1 MSFGENYQRI
11 EERIAV
17 ACARAGRR
25 REELH
30 LIAVSKTHPVAAIE
44 SVAALGQRDFG
55 ENRIAELIEK
65 KHAVRAAPLQWHL
78 IGQLQTNKVKLL
90 ESDIIVHSLDRES
103 LADKLEQRFTGEKI
117 HCLIQV
123 NCSREPNKSGVA
135 VEHFAAFT
143 EYVAA
148 KKAIAVLGLMTMAED
163 TADERHIRA
172 TFAELRELSERLHAS
187 AIFSDYAGWLSMGMS
202 NDFEYAIAE
211 GATHIRI
218 GNAIFG
224 ARTA

>member
-11 EERIAV
+11 EERIAA
-17 ACARAGRR
+17 ACARSGRR

-44 SVAALGQRDFG
+44 TVAALGQHDFG

-65 KHAVRAAPLQWHL
+65 KHAVRAASLQWHL

-103 LADKLEQRFTGEKI
+103 LADKLEQRFAGEKI
-117 HCLIQV
+117 RSLIQV

-135 VEHFAAFT
+135 VEHFTAFT

-163 TADERHIRA
+163 TADERHIRT
-172 TFAELRELSERLHAS
+172 TFAELRELSERLRTS
-187 AIFSDYAGWLSMGMS
+187 GIFPDYAGWLSMGMS